1 MSLGSKDWDE
11 ICKRRLFV
19 RIPGWNALFLREY
32 IMRLGIIGAGRV
44 GTSFVLAMPSAVEG
58 ILCSTKEHTT
68 QRAQSLQVKAY
79 SDGADL
85 LRHCD
90 VLLLTVR
97 DDVIGSV
104 AGALAA
110 ALSGDDGACDT
121 VILHCSGAMDLSSLA
136 PLAALGFSV
145 GSLHPLQ
152 SFAAP
157 SGDLLRHIYMAV
169 DGDDRAKEAAL
180 SLVKS
185 LDSKPL
191 FVPPEERVLY
201 HAAACFCSNYVV
213 TAVALGQRLM
223 RRWTETDGEAAQS
236 LMPLL
241 KGTVGNLERT
251 DRWQKA
257 LTGPVSRGDT
267 GTVAK
272 HLEAMPADLV
282 GPYCAFSRAAGELS
296 LENGTITENQYAVL
310 KEILAMAEGV
320 HE

>member
-1 MSLGSKDWDE
+1 
-11 ICKRRLFV
+11 
-19 RIPGWNALFLREY
+19 
-32 IMRLGIIGAGRV
+32 MRLEIIGAGRV

-68 QRAQSLQVKAY
+68 QRAQSLKVKAY
-79 SDGADL
+79 TDGAAL
-85 LRHCD
+85 LRNCD

-104 AGALAA
+104 AASLADSLTGA
-110 ALSGDDGACDT
+110 DRRETC
-121 VILHCSGAMDLSSLA
+121 ILHCSGAMDLSSLE
-136 PLAALGFSV
+136 PLSALGYSV

-169 DGDDRAKEAAL
+169 DGDDRAKETAL
-180 SLVKS
+180 FLVKA

-191 FVPPEERVLY
+191 FVPQEERVLY

-272 HLEAMPADLV
+272 HLDAMPKELV

-296 LENGTITENQYAVL
+296 LENGTITENQYEVL
-310 KEILAMAEGV
+310 KQILAMAEGV

>member
-1 MSLGSKDWDE
+1 
-11 ICKRRLFV
+11 
-19 RIPGWNALFLREY
+19 
-32 IMRLGIIGAGRV
+32 MRLGIIGAGRV
-44 GTSFVLAMPSAVEG
+44 GTSFVLAMPSAIEG

-68 QRAQSLQVKAY
+68 QRAQSLKVKAY
-79 SDGADL
+79 TDGAAL

-97 DDVIGSV
+97 DDVIGRV
-104 AGALAA
+104 AASLAA
-110 ALSGDDGACDT
+110 SLTGDDQRDT
-121 VILHCSGAMDLSSLA
+121 CILHCSGAMDLSSLE
-136 PLAALGFSV
+136 PLSALGYSV

-169 DGDDRAKEAAL
+169 DGDDRAKEAAIA
-180 SLVKS
+180 LVRE

-236 LMPLL
+236 LMPLV

-272 HLEAMPADLV
+272 HLEAMPEDLV

-296 LENGTITENQYAVL
+296 LENGTITENQYEVL
-310 KEILAMAEGV
+310 KQILAMAEGV

>member
-1 MSLGSKDWDE
+1 
-11 ICKRRLFV
+11 
-19 RIPGWNALFLREY
+19 
-32 IMRLGIIGAGRV
+32 MRLGIIGAGRV
-44 GTSFVLAMPSAVEG
+44 GTSFVLAIPSAVEG

-68 QRAQSLQVKAY
+68 QRAQSLKVKAY
-79 SDGADL
+79 TDGAAL
-85 LRHCD
+85 LRNCD

-104 AGALAA
+104 AASLADSLTGA
-110 ALSGDDGACDT
+110 DRRETC
-121 VILHCSGAMDLSSLA
+121 ILHCSGAMDLSSLE
-136 PLAALGFSV
+136 PLSALGYSV

-169 DGDDRAKEAAL
+169 DGDDRAKETAL
-180 SLVKS
+180 FLVKA

-191 FVPPEERVLY
+191 FVPQEERVLY

-272 HLEAMPADLV
+272 HLDAMPKELV

-296 LENGTITENQYAVL
+296 LENGTITENQYEVL
-310 KEILAMAEGV
+310 KQILAMAEGV

>member
-11 ICKRRLFV
+11 ICRRRLFV

-104 AGALAA
+104 AGALAE

-121 VILHCSGAMDLSSLA
+121 VILHCSGAMDLSSLE
-136 PLAALGFSV
+136 PLSALGFSV

-157 SGDLLRHIYMAV
+157 SGDLLRHI
-169 DGDDRAKEAAL
+169 
-180 SLVKS
+180 
-185 LDSKPL
+185 
-191 FVPPEERVLY
+191 
-201 HAAACFCSNYVV
+201 
-213 TAVALGQRLM
+213 
-223 RRWTETDGEAAQS
+223 
-236 LMPLL
+236 
-241 KGTVGNLERT
+241 
-251 DRWQKA
+251 
-257 LTGPVSRGDT
+257 
-267 GTVAK
+267 
-272 HLEAMPADLV
+272 
-282 GPYCAFSRAAGELS
+282 
-296 LENGTITENQYAVL
+296 
-310 KEILAMAEGV
+310 
-320 HE
+320 

>member
-1 MSLGSKDWDE
+1 
-11 ICKRRLFV
+11 
-19 RIPGWNALFLREY
+19 
-32 IMRLGIIGAGRV
+32 MRLGIIGAGRV

-68 QRAQSLQVKAY
+68 QRAQSLKVKAY
-79 SDGADL
+79 TDGAAL
-85 LRHCD
+85 LRNCD

-104 AGALAA
+104 AASLADSLTGA
-110 ALSGDDGACDT
+110 DRRETC
-121 VILHCSGAMDLSSLA
+121 ILHCSGAMDLSSLE
-136 PLAALGFSV
+136 PLSALGYSV

-169 DGDDRAKEAAL
+169 DGDDRAKETAL
-180 SLVKS
+180 FLVKA

-191 FVPPEERVLY
+191 FVSQEERVLY

-272 HLEAMPADLV
+272 HLDAMPKELV

-296 LENGTITENQYAVL
+296 LENGTITENQYEVL
-310 KEILAMAEGV
+310 KQILAMAEGV

>member
-1 MSLGSKDWDE
+1 
-11 ICKRRLFV
+11 
-19 RIPGWNALFLREY
+19 
-32 IMRLGIIGAGRV
+32 MRLGIIGAGRV

-68 QRAQSLQVKAY
+68 QRAQSLKVKAY
-79 SDGADL
+79 TDGAAL
-85 LRHCD
+85 LRNYD

-104 AGALAA
+104 AASLADSLTGA
-110 ALSGDDGACDT
+110 DRRETC
-121 VILHCSGAMDLSSLA
+121 ILHCSGAMDLSSLE
-136 PLAALGFSV
+136 PLSALGYSV

-169 DGDDRAKEAAL
+169 DGDDRAKETAL
-180 SLVKS
+180 FLVKA

-191 FVPPEERVLY
+191 FVPQEERVLY

-272 HLEAMPADLV
+272 HLDAMPKELV

-296 LENGTITENQYAVL
+296 LENGTITENQYEVL
-310 KEILAMAEGV
+310 KQILAMAEGV